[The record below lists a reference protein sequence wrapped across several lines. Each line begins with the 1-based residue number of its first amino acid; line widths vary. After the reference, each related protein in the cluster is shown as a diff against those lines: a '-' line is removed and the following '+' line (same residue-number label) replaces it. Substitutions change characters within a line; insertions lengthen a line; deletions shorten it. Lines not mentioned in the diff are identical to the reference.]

1 MHDFSLILQHS
12 TCEMSP
18 IADVFGLAG
27 LKCGRYLE
35 RVAGYYPRA
44 RPRINQNI
52 SKHKASGGNK
62 LQPGPAVSPVMSIS
76 SDVLQVKMHEGAR
89 AHVRSE

>member
-1 MHDFSLILQHS
+1 
-12 TCEMSP
+12 MSP
-18 IADVFGLAG
+18 ITDVFGLAG

-44 RPRINQNI
+44 RLRINQNI
-52 SKHKASGGNK
+52 SKHKASGEK

-89 AHVRSE
+89 SNLWQA